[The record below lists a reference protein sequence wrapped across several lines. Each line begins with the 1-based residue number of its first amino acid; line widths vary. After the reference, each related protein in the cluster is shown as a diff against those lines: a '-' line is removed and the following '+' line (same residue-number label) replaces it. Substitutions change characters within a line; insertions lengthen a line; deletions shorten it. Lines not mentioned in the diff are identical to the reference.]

1 MMLMTLIA
9 ETLPEWQD
17 KFLSYK
23 DLKKQLKLI
32 YPNKQQKFDDDKA
45 DDGIDKNEVKDFVNL
60 LEKEIDKFNTFFLE
74 KEEDYIINLE
84 LLRDSI
90 VGIRSSEELM
100 RVGRDLVDLH
110 GQMVLLENYSA
121 LNYIGLVKILK
132 KYDKR
137 TGALIRLPVIQKV
150 LEEPF
155 FKTDVLNKLVKECET
170 MLSSLFSQNK
180 PSIAPGGEGSSGGGS
195 SGGDIGG
202 SNSRVEDADELAE
215 NKNRPK
221 APEGEGSIRGGS
233 SGGTSVAEDIED
245 LGEIENPSNKTPGG
259 EGSSGV
265 KDPEEFAEIESMGN
279 MYLKLTKSALRV
291 LQEIRSRSSTVSMFS
306 LPPMERIEMHKVWKN
321 IPVVEQAAE

>member
-1 MMLMTLIA
+1 MKFGRILMMLMALIA

-32 YPNKQQKFDDDKA
+32 YPNKQQKLNDDKP
-45 DDGIDKNEVKDFVNL
+45 DDGIDKKEVNDFLNL
-60 LEKEIDKFNTFFLE
+60 LEKEIDKFNNFFLG
-74 KEEDYIINLE
+74 KEEEYVIDLKVSFSFPYYFF
-84 LLRDSI
+84 LLVCCR
-90 VGIRSSEELM
+90 
-100 RVGRDLVDLH
+100 
-110 GQMVLLENYSA
+110 
-121 LNYIGLVKILK
+121 LVKILK

-170 MLSSLFSQNK
+170 MLSSLFSQNE
-180 PSIAPGGEGSSGGGS
+180 PSKAGGEGSCGGGS
-195 SGGDIGG
+195 NGVDIGE
-202 SNSRVEDADELAE
+202 SSSRVEDTDELAE

-233 SGGTSVAEDIED
+233 NGRAGVAEDPEDLGEIENGTSVAEDPED

-265 KDPEEFAEIESMGN
+265 KDPEEFSEIDSMGN

-291 LQEIRSRSSTVSMFS
+291 LQEIRSGSSTVSMFS
-306 LPPMERIEMHKVWKN
+306 LPPMERMEMHKVWKN
-321 IPVVEQAAE
+321 IPVKEQAAE

>member
-1 MMLMTLIA
+1 MMLMALI
-9 ETLPEWQD
+9 EQTLPEWKD

-32 YPNKQQKFDDDKA
+32 YPNKRQRVD
-45 DDGIDKNEVKDFVNL
+45 DDGINRKEINDFVVL
-60 LEKEIDKFNTFFLE
+60 LEEEIEKFNSFFIE
-74 KEEDYIINLE
+74 KEEDYIIQLKV
-84 LLRDSI
+84 LRDSI
-90 VGIRSSEELM
+90 AEIRSSEELM

-170 MLSSLFSQNK
+170 MLSSLFSQNE
-180 PSIAPGGEGSSGGGS
+180 PSKAPGDEESGGGDTGGSSSGVEDTKVVAETKEPSEGSSRGGGSDGGSKVAEELAAIEKLSKAPGGEGS
-195 SGGDIGG
+195 D
-202 SNSRVEDADELAE
+202 
-215 NKNRPK
+215 
-221 APEGEGSIRGGS
+221 
-233 SGGTSVAEDIED
+233 
-245 LGEIENPSNKTPGG
+245 
-259 EGSSGV
+259 GV
-265 KDPEEFAEIESMGN
+265 KDPEELSEIENKGN

-291 LQEIRSRSSTVSMFS
+291 LQEIRSGSSTVSMFS
-306 LPPMERIEMHKVWKN
+306 LPPLERN
-321 IPVVEQAAE
+321 